1 MGRGAPR
8 LTMPAPVL
16 LPRLLSAS
24 SAAAYLGMS
33 ESKLRTL
40 GLPRR
45 VCGGNRLYDRH
56 DLDRFAES
64 LAYEG
69 EGEAEAAKWDEAFG
83 CAT

>member
-1 MGRGAPR
+1 MTA
-8 LTMPAPVL
+8 TVL

-56 DLDRFAES
+56 DLDRFAEG
-64 LAYEG
+64 LAYEVET
-69 EGEAEAAKWDEAFG
+69 EGESARWDEAFG
-83 CAT
+83 CNT